1 MKLIDLSVAEFI
13 GKVDSNEPAPGGGS
27 VSALSGA
34 LGVALANM
42 VCKLTIGRKKYE
54 EHETLVQQMLGKLAD
69 LQEKLVVGV
78 DKDTEAFNDVS
89 AVFTMPKETDED
101 KQKRR
106 EAMQAALKGATIVPF
121 EAMEI
126 IGEVLTC
133 MEQLSGKTNATAD
146 SDFGVAALAL
156 DTAMK
161 GSWLNVL
168 INLDGIT
175 DEEFVNEHKQK
186 GQEILQKGEQIAKS
200 IYERT
205 VAQF

>member
-1 MKLIDLSVAEFI
+1 MRLIDLSVAEFI
-13 GKVDSNEPAPGGGS
+13 GKVDSSEPAPGGGS

-42 VCKLTIGRKKYE
+42 VCKLTTGRKKYE
-54 EHETLVQQMLGKLAD
+54 EHEALIQEMIGKLAI
-69 LQEKLVVGV
+69 LQTKLVEGV

-101 KQKRR
+101 KQRR
-106 EAMQAALKGATIVPF
+106 KEAMQAALKGATIVPF
-121 EAMEI
+121 EAMGI
-126 IGEVLTC
+126 IGEVLQC
-133 MEQLSGKTNATAD
+133 MEQLVGKTNATAD

-156 DTAMK
+156 DTAVK

-168 INLDGIT
+168 INLDGIA
-175 DEEFVNEHKQK
+175 DEAFVNEYKQK
-186 GQEILQKGEQIAKS
+186 GQEILQKSEEIAKS